1 MVNVKDRLAPKD
13 GHEQFGGT
21 KQSHYDNVKGII
33 KQIKQ
38 ISGLNV
44 FNIWFTDNDSMII
57 CLGDPHVY
65 KDNKGAGEQNNRCE
79 GSKPI
84 KDREPLLTFDNFME
98 HHKTQE
104 SDKNNYSVAEL
115 LYEIL
120 QKPEE
125 REKIDIFSEVILTRE
140 FKDETIGHLGRWARP
155 EFSPRHNTPLFNT
168 FMFLHPAH
176 ARRRGVGWE
185 RNVDDSGQEY
195 WWNPSTKKAVRE
207 DPGPG
212 GEELSNLSSSTQ
224 SDRDKH
230 KVRVHHIDN
239 RWTFHYQGDLQKM
252 YNLLFG
258 VNSFIQGKVRGKGQ
272 GSNRDE
278 DFINDKSGVLFL
290 AIKAL
295 NEKGED
301 SKEKKFILYFINIIP
316 LILLFCNIYGI
327 DKNSVNKLIES
338 INYCRSEQADD
349 HFKAVPQKG
358 QQCDV
363 SVKVSELKDIK
374 EGQDPKVIENN
385 CEIVY
390 SLGLQY
396 YIKYINEGIGAQKK
410 GGSPTD
416 HPQGGFKDYIIN
428 MCEYLINNASSAES
442 SPGGDNLYDTDGDF
456 KIKFNDYLSELEKEI
471 STKIQ
476 EPLPADFVP
485 TTLFSKQLLK
495 LEEEK
500 NTLHR
505 CLQFIYYQGLR
516 PHFFYNNMRID
527 SYSLH
532 RALFYAGYGKEKLYK
547 GEELEPI
554 LKGNNIVLIYGGEGE
569 TFSGMQHKTS
579 VNCKW
584 EHQKLIKDEEDGALL
599 PGSIFNDTK
608 LSINHDCQIKG
619 DLNIG
624 FNGMSGHVSAPSY
637 YFGHFFDKL
646 NEYDKEII
654 FKKTA
659 DPTKKHCLV
668 NPNDVLSAP
677 SKGLP
682 WEKILKDIKEV
693 IDGMKKEPIFFP
705 ELPSQNYPAQAV
717 TVTKEQ
723 TIEILRLRK
732 KQLEGWVNKF
742 QEHTKDL
749 ETLKTKLMELVPP
762 EVVNEDKD
770 ATNRRLVSDY
780 IVKIIYRGIPQKYI
794 NRLVTDV
801 EEVTEETIE
810 KYKKNAALYGHIK
823 AIKITSK
830 YINEINKSID
840 TKIES
845 IENDYSASF
854 TEEDREKEL
863 KEIDE
868 KMFSGLEKKIK
879 EIEKYQVEL
888 NSEFLGHHLTQDPL
902 TRLEKIIRPILEN
915 LHNLYMQHLERVLVP
930 DAEQKADYPFLSE
943 DASDDPD
950 ELGDVTEEEWAEL
963 QQDILREEEEKR
975 LEAEAEAEEAKVVAE
990 AKAKA
995 EAEAKAKAEKAKAD
1009 KEAQNKA
1016 AEAKAEAEAALTR
1029 TTTATTVLRS
1039 FQELTDDEVSN
1050 SESLLGDTQNEELNN
1065 AMQKSFS
1072 SGSSAITSTTALE
1085 STHSVDTDPPEEIK
1099 TEDQRVNEF
1108 RYKKFIKIYIDDIRY
1123 KLNEIKSAPGDILK
1137 INLIKDAI
1145 PRKERNTIF
1154 EQMNINNLRVD
1165 KVSRCLFNLD
1175 YCGENDTKKKILNDY
1190 GGVEEGDGYNLNKQ
1204 RILSQY
1210 ILRCNFCIIVLI
1222 SYYIIN
1228 GIIESDTDKIK
1239 ITQKYLDTVQNGI
1252 HNGEISINYGEI
1264 IDNES
1269 IKDVLKKMKGAK
1281 MEEFKKEL
1289 NKKIDELLGDSST
1302 PDEDTE
1308 PSEALEEPADTTDT
1322 TDATDEPEEP
1332 ADAPDAPAD
1341 APDAPENLGNDE
1353 QNMGEISEEEKK
1365 ILNEK
1370 LEQKKLKQE
1379 KEDEELAR
1387 KHQEI
1392 YDEYDQNL
1400 KGGLLIKPAIEP
1412 VKTGGLWSP
1421 PSGSDNGVNKCW
1433 LNAPLY
1439 TILQN
1444 EYIRDKIIEHGESD
1458 ERNVF
1463 SETIKNLLKPVSGEP
1478 PTWNQDKYSE
1488 IINKLKDNEGDIDG
1502 LIKLDPEATDPLTNT
1517 DYGEGRRNEFITDLL
1532 NGWKKGDGITKSLYY
1547 DARHT
1552 LHYLKNVLEKIDINI
1567 YIINT
1572 TPFGDNA
1579 DGAYVDCNKYGKTE
1593 MAVAAAAATAAAAT
1607 QDKKIW
1613 KGCVP
1618 ISEEFDA
1625 KLIGLVQ
1632 SYNIYSIDPITK
1644 ERVQGEA
1651 GHYRSFIPIKPTEG
1665 DFNDKDFN
1673 ANYEWVKKD
1682 ALHNFIDENVH
1693 PESGHFAHSYYL
1705 FLEKPNEIKTI
1716 GGGKRR
1722 VRTNKKRKGRRVNR
1736 TEKKNRRSTR
1746 KGNRR
1751 SRKKERT
1758 PKKRISNNER
1768 TPKKRV
1774 QRDEK
1779 TPKKRTLKKRR

>member
-21 KQSHYDNVKGII
+21 KQYHYDNVKGII

-65 KDNKGAGEQNNRCE
+65 KDNAGAGEQNNRCE

-84 KDREPLLTFDNFME
+84 SDSSGRKRKPLLTFDNFME

-125 REKIDIFSEVILTRE
+125 REKIDIFSEVILNRQ
-140 FKDETIGHLGRWARP
+140 FKDETVGNPGRWVQGG
-155 EFSPRHNTPLFNT
+155 RHNTPLFNT
-168 FMFLHPAH
+168 FMFLHPPHLRPGLEAD
-176 ARRRGVGWE
+176 ATRR
-185 RNVDDSGQEY
+185 
-195 WWNPSTKKAVRE
+195 
-207 DPGPG
+207 
-212 GEELSNLSSSTQ
+212 
-224 SDRDKH
+224 DRDKY

-239 RWTFHYQGDLQKM
+239 RWAFHYQGDLQKM

-258 VNSFIQGKVRGKGQ
+258 VHSYVQGKVQGPGQKG
-272 GSNRDE
+272 NLDE
-278 DFINDKSGVLFL
+278 DFMKDKSGDFFL

-295 NEKGED
+295 NEKGKD

-338 INYCRSEQADD
+338 INYCRSEKADD
-349 HFKAVPQKG
+349 YFKAHPQKG

-396 YIKYINEGIGAQKK
+396 YIKYINEGPGAQKK
-410 GGSPTD
+410 GGSSTD

-442 SPGGDNLYDTDGDF
+442 SPGGDNLYDTDDDF

-471 STKIQ
+471 STKIP

-495 LEEEK
+495 LEEEG

-527 SYSLH
+527 SYSLL
-532 RALFYAGYGKEKLYK
+532 RALFYAGYGKEELYK

-569 TFSGMQHKTS
+569 IFSGMQHKTN

-584 EHQKLIKDEEDGALL
+584 ENQKLIKDEEDGNLL

-608 LSINHDCQIKG
+608 LSINHDCQIKI

-624 FNGMSGHVSAPSY
+624 FNKMSGHVSSPSY

-732 KQLEGWVNKF
+732 EQLEGWVNKF

-845 IENDYSASF
+845 IEKVYSASF

-975 LEAEAEAEEAKVVAE
+975 LEAEAEAEEAKAVAE
-990 AKAKA
+990 EKAKA

-1085 STHSVDTDPPEEIK
+1085 STHSTDTDPPEEIK

-1154 EQMNINNLRVD
+1154 EQMNINNLRVY

-1228 GIIESDTDKIK
+1228 GIIKRDTDKIK
-1239 ITQKYLDTVQNGI
+1239 ITQKYLDTVLNGI

-1264 IDNES
+1264 INNES

-1281 MEEFKKEL
+1281 MEEFKEFKQKL
-1289 NKKIDELLGDSST
+1289 DKKINELLGDSST

-1308 PSEALEEPADTTDT
+1308 PSEAPEEPADTT
-1322 TDATDEPEEP
+1322 
-1332 ADAPDAPAD
+1332 
-1341 APDAPENLGNDE
+1341 DAPENLGNDE
-1353 QNMGEISEEEKK
+1353 QNMVEISEEEKK

-1458 ERNVF
+1458 KKNVF

-1618 ISEEFDA
+1618 ISEGFDA

-1673 ANYEWVKKD
+1673 ANYEWVRKD
-1682 ALHNFIDENVH
+1682 ALHNFIDENVN
-1693 PESGHFAHSYYL
+1693 PESGHFAHSYYI

-1736 TEKKNRRSTR
+1736 TEKKNRRSIR

>member
-21 KQSHYDNVKGII
+21 KQYHYDNVKGII

-65 KDNKGAGEQNNRCE
+65 KDNAGAGEQNNRCE

-84 KDREPLLTFDNFME
+84 SDSSGRKRKPLLTFDNFME

-120 QKPEE
+120 QKQEK
-125 REKIDIFSEVILTRE
+125 REKIDIFSEVILNRQ
-140 FKDETIGHLGRWARP
+140 FKDETVGNPGRWVQGG
-155 EFSPRHNTPLFNT
+155 RHNTPLFNT
-168 FMFLHPAH
+168 FMFLHPPHLRPGLEAD
-176 ARRRGVGWE
+176 ATRR
-185 RNVDDSGQEY
+185 
-195 WWNPSTKKAVRE
+195 
-207 DPGPG
+207 
-212 GEELSNLSSSTQ
+212 
-224 SDRDKH
+224 DRDKY

-239 RWTFHYQGDLQKM
+239 RWAFHYQGDLQKM

-258 VNSFIQGKVRGKGQ
+258 VHSYVQGKVQGPGQKG
-272 GSNRDE
+272 NLDE
-278 DFINDKSGVLFL
+278 DFMKDKSGDFFL

-295 NEKGED
+295 NEKGKD

-338 INYCRSEQADD
+338 INYCRSEKADD
-349 HFKAVPQKG
+349 YFKAHPQKG

-396 YIKYINEGIGAQKK
+396 YIKYINEGPGAQKK
-410 GGSPTD
+410 GGSSTD

-442 SPGGDNLYDTDGDF
+442 SPGGDNLYDTDDDF

-471 STKIQ
+471 STKIP

-495 LEEEK
+495 LEEEG

-527 SYSLH
+527 SYSLL
-532 RALFYAGYGKEKLYK
+532 RALFYAGYGKEELYK

-569 TFSGMQHKTS
+569 IFSGMQHKTN

-584 EHQKLIKDEEDGALL
+584 ENQKLIKDEEDGNLL

-608 LSINHDCQIKG
+608 LSINHDCQIKI

-624 FNGMSGHVSAPSY
+624 FNKMSGHVSSPSY

-732 KQLEGWVNKF
+732 EQLEGWVNKF

-845 IENDYSASF
+845 IEKVYSASF

-975 LEAEAEAEEAKVVAE
+975 LEAEAEAEEAKAVAE
-990 AKAKA
+990 EKAKA

-1085 STHSVDTDPPEEIK
+1085 STHSTDTDPPEEIK

-1154 EQMNINNLRVD
+1154 EQMNINNLRVY

-1228 GIIESDTDKIK
+1228 GIIKRDTDKIK
-1239 ITQKYLDTVQNGI
+1239 ITQKYLDTVLNGI

-1264 IDNES
+1264 INNES

-1281 MEEFKKEL
+1281 MEEFKEFKQKL
-1289 NKKIDELLGDSST
+1289 DKKINELLGDSST

-1308 PSEALEEPADTTDT
+1308 PSEA
-1322 TDATDEPEEP
+1322 PEE
-1332 ADAPDAPAD
+1332 PAD

-1353 QNMGEISEEEKK
+1353 QNMVEISEEEKK

-1458 ERNVF
+1458 KKNVF

-1618 ISEEFDA
+1618 ISEGFDA

-1673 ANYEWVKKD
+1673 ANYEWVRKD
-1682 ALHNFIDENVH
+1682 ALHNFIDENVN
-1693 PESGHFAHSYYL
+1693 PESGHFAHSYYI

-1736 TEKKNRRSTR
+1736 TEKKNRRSIR